1 MRLLLGLLGDLRGLR
16 VADIGCGD
24 GALAVEMA
32 RRGAEV
38 TGADPDPAQIAAA
51 RCRAEAAGLSI
62 RFLCAPAEALPL
74 PGGCMDRVVAVTAL
88 CFTAEPARAL
98 AGMAHILRPGGRL
111 VLGELGRWNLWA
123 AIRRL
128 RGWRGH
134 PVWRAARF
142 HDAAALRGLVRG
154 AGLHVVALRG
164 AVFYPPVGPL
174 ARAMRPL
181 DPALGRITTLGAA
194 FLGLAAE
201 KPARHARP
209 GHDKD
214 SR

>member
-1 MRLLLGLLGDLRGLR
+1 MRLLLGLLGDLHGLR

-32 RRGAEV
+32 RRGADV
-38 TGADPDPAQIAAA
+38 TGVDPDPAQIAAA
-51 RCRAEAAGLSI
+51 RSRAEAAGLSI

-74 PGGCMDRVVAVTAL
+74 PGGSMDRVVAVTAL
-88 CFTAEPARAL
+88 CFMAEPGRAL

-111 VLGELGRWNLWA
+111 ALDELGRWSLWA

-134 PVWRAARF
+134 PVWRGARF
-142 HDAAALRGLVRG
+142 HDAAALRGLIRA
-154 AGLHVVALRG
+154 AGLRVVVRRG
-164 AVFYPPVGPL
+164 AVFHPPVGLL
-174 ARAMRPL
+174 ARAVRPL
-181 DPALGRITTLGAA
+181 DPILGRITTLGAA

-201 KPARHARP
+201 KPARHASP

>member
-1 MRLLLGLLGDLRGLR
+1 MRLLLDLLGDLRGLR

-38 TGADPDPAQIAAA
+38 TAVDPDPVQIAAA
-51 RCRAEAAGLSI
+51 QRRAKAAGVSI

-74 PGGCMDRVVAVTAL
+74 PGGSMDRVVAVTAL
-88 CFTAEPARAL
+88 CFMAAPARAL
-98 AGMAHILRPGGRL
+98 AGMARILRPGGRL
-111 VLGELGRWNLWA
+111 VLGELGRRSLWA

-142 HDAAALRGLVRG
+142 HDAAALRALVRG
-154 AGLHVVALRG
+154 AGLRVVALRG
-164 AVFYPPVGPL
+164 AIFYPPVGVL
-174 ARAMRPL
+174 AWAMRPL

-201 KPARHARP
+201 KPARHAPP
-209 GHDKD
+209 GHDKEP
-214 SR
+214 R